1 MDAVVTSQLVDRAV
15 ALVSGQ
21 GDLGLEGP
29 PWIFRLPAIGSP
41 PLGHE
46 YSLTG
51 GPVFGVHYTR
61 DGPWEDAPFSVSIA
75 RSSSADRRSGLL
87 SEFRHHSTSLA
98 EIRLVSPEH
107 SYREWGRTLMK

>member
-41 PLGHE
+41 PLGHQ

-51 GPVFGVHYTR
+51 GPVFGVHYTACHR
-61 DGPWEDAPFSVSIA
+61 RQCGPTTPGPWDGLVVGERPRFEVFGDAAAS
-75 RSSSADRRSGLL
+75 R
-87 SEFRHHSTSLA
+87 
-98 EIRLVSPEH
+98 
-107 SYREWGRTLMK
+107 GRIHRGQA